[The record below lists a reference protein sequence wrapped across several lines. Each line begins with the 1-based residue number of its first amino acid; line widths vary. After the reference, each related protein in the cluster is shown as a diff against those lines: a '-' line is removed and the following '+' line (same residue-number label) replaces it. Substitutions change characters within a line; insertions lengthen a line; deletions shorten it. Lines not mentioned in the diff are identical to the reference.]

1 MNKRVLLIGDA
12 KSFMVNSIVK
22 GLTQAGLQVV
32 TALPV
37 PDEIEKVEDCPE
49 VIILYLEDD
58 LAGMTEILTYL
69 DDKIEEDS
77 KEALFMIG
85 GLVEKD
91 MVNEY
96 IPERNISGYF
106 TRPLNVKQ
114 LAESLDSFFDMT
126 SDVKSEEKKS
136 ILVVDDDGTMLRT
149 LKNWLSRKYNVYM
162 ANSGMSAITLL
173 AKNKVD
179 LILLDYEMPVVSGPQ
194 VLEMIKSE
202 PSTANIPVMFL
213 TGRSDKESVMT
224 AVTLKPEKYLLKSMS
239 SFELIQNID
248 KFFAEH

>member
-1 MNKRVLLIGDA
+1 M
-12 KSFMVNSIVK
+12 
-22 GLTQAGLQVV
+22 
-32 TALPV
+32 
-37 PDEIEKVEDCPE
+37 
-49 VIILYLEDD
+49 
-58 LAGMTEILTYL
+58 
-69 DDKIEEDS
+69 
-77 KEALFMIG
+77 
-85 GLVEKD
+85 
-91 MVNEY
+91 
-96 IPERNISGYF
+96 
-106 TRPLNVKQ
+106 
-114 LAESLDSFFDMT
+114 
-126 SDVKSEEKKS
+126 
-136 ILVVDDDGTMLRT
+136 VDDDGTMLRT

-248 KFFAEH
+248 HFFAEH